1 MTQRSKK
8 HHQVPKWILKNFCI
22 KGSDR
27 LWVGFCASGKVM
39 RQRVDEVFYRKNA
52 NTRTDYIPDGKGEFR
67 PVKSDQDEQ
76 ILADFDGRT
85 SMAAKRLLQWARQ
98 YRKTGE
104 APPHPPQDDVVNLC
118 KTLIVTQA
126 RRTHESQDRISL
138 TEGYEDIWWDSVYKR
153 AEDVGFEL
161 VPREELTR
169 EPRMQALVSNMIQN
183 ERANFASGDHPI
195 LKDKENTY
203 LSAAGLG
210 VGVIVGSDPGLMIG
224 SQGIT
229 NLRES
234 GREIAYLPLAPD
246 VVICLT
252 PRPHSLTSW
261 TCDASFVKQHNKAA
275 SMMSRSIAGN
285 SKQAI
290 ERLLQTRGH

>member
-126 RRTHESQDRISL
+126 RRTHESQDRINL

-183 ERANFASGDHPI
+183 ERANFASGNHSI
-195 LKDKENTY
+195 LKKKENDY
-203 LSAAGLG
+203 LGTIGLG
-210 VGVIVGSDPGLMIG
+210 VGVIVGSDSGLVIG

-229 NLRES
+229 TLKES
-234 GREIAYLPLAPD
+234 SGEQTYLPLAPD
-246 VVICLT
+246 VVVY
-252 PRPHSLTSW
+252 PTSNPEYC
-261 TCDASFVKQHNKAA
+261 TLATFRDSFVKQHNKAA

-290 ERLLQTRGH
+290 AGC